1 MQTVVRK
8 CMWAGVRLGLQILRV
23 CLWWTGR
30 FDSDSLP
37 PIPRTLGI
45 MSRTRKL
52 KPFRAAKEVKR
63 RARLLMGAPPP
74 VRREESPKLKPTK
87 HKKRELLEENE

>member
-1 MQTVVRK
+1 
-8 CMWAGVRLGLQILRV
+8 MWAGVRLGLQILRSRL
-23 CLWWTGR
+23 CRDGR

-37 PIPRTLGI
+37 PTSFFWGA

-63 RARLLMGAPPP
+63 RARLLIGAPPP
-74 VRREESPKLKPTK
+74 VRREESPKRKPPKHTK
-87 HKKRELLEENE
+87 RDLLRENE

>member
-1 MQTVVRK
+1 
-8 CMWAGVRLGLQILRV
+8 MWAGVRLGLQILRV

-37 PIPRTLGI
+37 QDFWRLDGGVA
-45 MSRTRKL
+45 RKKKL

-63 RARLLMGAPPP
+63 RARLLVGSIPS
-74 VRREESPKLKPTK
+74 VRCEESPKLKPPK
-87 HKKRELLEENE
+87 HKKRELLLDKDLL

>member
-1 MQTVVRK
+1 
-8 CMWAGVRLGLQILRV
+8 MWAGVRLGLQILRV

-37 PIPRTLGI
+37 PHSLVDNMARK
-45 MSRTRKL
+45 RKL

-63 RARLLMGAPPP
+63 RARLIVGATPP
-74 VRREESPKLKPTK
+74 VRREESPKLKPPK
-87 HKKRELLEENE
+87 HKKRELIAEKELL